1 MRAGADKVSINT
13 AAIKKPQFVSKAS
26 NVFGSSTIVIAIE
39 AIKHSE
45 NSYLAYTDNG
55 REFTGIDAV
64 LWAKE
69 VEQLGAG
76 EILLTSIDKEGTGE
90 GFDLEL
96 IKLVTDSVNIP
107 VIAHGGAANQEHIY
121 EAIKSSFADAISISS
136 MIHYSALRSNKDF
149 FNLNNEEGNTEFL
162 NQKKSFK
169 MFGNEN
175 IIKIKNNLIENNI
188 PQRILS

>member
-1 MRAGADKVSINT
+1 MV
-13 AAIKKPQFVSKAS
+13 P
-26 NVFGSSTIVIAIE
+26 
-39 AIKHSE
+39 
-45 NSYLAYTDNG
+45 
-55 REFTGIDAV
+55 
-64 LWAKE
+64 
-69 VEQLGAG
+69 
-76 EILLTSIDKEGTGE
+76 
-90 GFDLEL
+90 
-96 IKLVTDSVNIP
+96 
-107 VIAHGGAANQEHIY
+107 NQEHIY